1 MSMQY
6 TAVAIL
12 RLIDQG
18 ALSFDTRV
26 DSLVAGIDGADKIT
40 IRDLLLQRSG
50 LPDINELPSYNEI
63 LNQHQTPT
71 SLVAAIK
78 GGPLLF
84 EPGSKFLHEEHSAYN
99 LLALIVETKTHLSFA
114 SAIEKL
120 VFHPAGLSSSGV
132 DDDSE
137 NGSDT
142 AKGYQPEG
150 VYALKPAASIHWSAK
165 SGNASILTTARD
177 HARLVNAIFSGDLL
191 KPASRAAILDTAQKV
206 GYGWFRAPNKR
217 FNRTA
222 YYMNG
227 RSPGFASFALYL
239 PDEHLTVIV
248 FSNIYSSATTSLGYD
263 IAAIVLGLP
272 YEGFQPLKA
281 ATTTAEKQ
289 EFTATFKFGADFYQP
304 NAELKLISAGTDLL
318 LRWPSETT
326 ALIPLGGDYFKDR
339 SYWVEVQLERNE
351 DGLPQ
356 FLIYD
361 HFRGSLVP

>member
-1 MSMQY
+1 
-6 TAVAIL
+6 
-12 RLIDQG
+12 
-18 ALSFDTRV
+18 
-26 DSLVAGIDGADKIT
+26 
-40 IRDLLLQRSG
+40 
-50 LPDINELPSYNEI
+50 
-63 LNQHQTPT
+63 
-71 SLVAAIK
+71 
-78 GGPLLF
+78 
-84 EPGSKFLHEEHSAYN
+84 
-99 LLALIVETKTHLSFA
+99 
-114 SAIEKL
+114 
-120 VFHPAGLSSSGV
+120 
-132 DDDSE
+132 
-137 NGSDT
+137 
-142 AKGYQPEG
+142 
-150 VYALKPAASIHWSAK
+150 
-165 SGNASILTTARD
+165 
-177 HARLVNAIFSGDLL
+177 
-191 KPASRAAILDTAQKV
+191 
-206 GYGWFRAPNKR
+206 
-217 FNRTA
+217 
-222 YYMNG
+222 MNG